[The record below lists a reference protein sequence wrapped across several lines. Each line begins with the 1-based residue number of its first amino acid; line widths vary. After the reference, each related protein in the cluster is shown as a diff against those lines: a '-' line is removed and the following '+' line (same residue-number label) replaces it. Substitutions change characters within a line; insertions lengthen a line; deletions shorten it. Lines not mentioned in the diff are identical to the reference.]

1 MSQDLFDDS
10 GKMLAAIRPPDA
22 IIPFRNGTESFSAAS
37 PPHYIDDGEGPL
49 PNPEHPDTG
58 RENNHGF
65 EGLTLSED
73 GETLWVLLQ
82 AATVQEG
89 VSSTCLCK
97 VFSKVNRTNKTPGT
111 READSTLH
119 PISRVRHICASD
131 PGLHL

>member
-1 MSQDLFDDS
+1 MSVSSHRLPLAKSQPVEAFPLLTDLFDTS
-10 GKMLAAIRPPDA
+10 GQMQAAIRPPDA

-65 EGLTLSED
+65 EGLTVSDD
-73 GETLWVLLQ
+73 GTTLWVLLQ

-89 VSSTCLCK
+89 VSDIG
-97 VFSKVNRTNKTPGT
+97 V
-111 READSTLH
+111 
-119 PISRVRHICASD
+119 VRNSYTVH
-131 PGLHL
+131 